1 MKFERAGSV
10 EAGEQESCVVEG
22 EERELRSA
30 VAGGENSGGKGDRT
44 VKTKGGF
51 DMKPNKFIRSDL
63 RFAPGKIAVR
73 SGDQVTW
80 RDRDDWPE
88 EHTITIVDEGELPD
102 TVEEVF
108 GCFDTGPCSL
118 AEGHFATDPPT
129 LVLNEGAPGLDTR
142 GDSLFLGDGEEI
154 SAIVSAPSGARLHYL
169 CAIHAWMQG
178 LIRVK

>member
-1 MKFERAGSV
+1 MRRWLLGLLTVLVLVVPMSAGS
-10 EAGEQESCVVEG
+10 AARG
-22 EERELRSA
+22 
-30 VAGGENSGGKGDRT
+30 NDDGGKRDRT

-73 SGDQVTW
+73 SGGEVTW
-80 RDRDDWPE
+80 RDRDDSPE
-88 EHTITIVDEGELPD
+88 PHTITVVDAEELPD

-118 AEGHFATDPPT
+118 AAGHFATDPPT

-154 SAIVSAPSGARLHYL
+154 SATVSAPSGTRLHYL

-178 LIRVK
+178 LIKVK